1 MNITTK
7 IISSIRLCVY
17 MYVLFIVPP
26 ACFSLR
32 GLLQSEFYML
42 NVIVIMGGGGG
53 GTECVGS
60 SRC

>member
-1 MNITTK
+1 
-7 IISSIRLCVY
+7 
-17 MYVLFIVPP
+17 MYVLFIVPL

-53 GTECVGS
+53 GGRGRGRGEGKDGVCGQQ
-60 SRC
+60 